1 MMSKRKYILLDKDD
15 ITKQCGSMT
24 VYELAK
30 AAKIPVSNVYNWITN
45 IGVLDDKYVVIE
57 DN

>member
-1 MMSKRKYILLDKDD
+1 MREIKYLLLDKND
-15 ITKQCGSMT
+15 ITKICGSMN

-30 AAKIPVSNVYNWITN
+30 AAKIPVSNVYSWITN